1 MLKFIKWRAWVSIFS
16 GGGNSSANE
25 DIHHQTNRK
34 LIHIQIELE
43 NDRLVL

>member
-1 MLKFIKWRAWVSIFS
+1 MESLDSYIYQEA
-16 GGGNSSANE
+16 GNSSANE

-43 NDRLVL
+43 NVQLFL